1 MTTWLKL
8 VGATDVPMPD
18 PWLTERSD
26 LKSEVGFGSRANVE
40 IGEELVLYAVPQR
53 KIIGIAEITSHPIRS
68 AKEERWPWRSK
79 VRLKVAIA
87 QYERAPNLDDIAVPG
102 GRDLNKAVQRRGHLA
117 LNWAELVRAREAIA
131 KAVDVSKG
139 DLSE

>member
-1 MTTWLKL
+1 
-8 VGATDVPMPD
+8 MPD

-26 LKSEVGFGSRANVE
+26 PRSQVGFGSRANVE
-40 IGEELVLYAVPQR
+40 IGEELVLYAIPQR
-53 KIIGIAEITSHPIRS
+53 KIIGIAEVTSHPMRS
-68 AKEERWPWRSK
+68 GKEERWPWRSK

-87 QYERAPNLDDIAVPG
+87 QYERAPNLDDVAVPG

-117 LNWAELVRAREAIA
+117 LNWAELVRAREAVA

-139 DLSE
+139 DLSA

>member
-8 VGATDVPMPD
+8 VGAIDAPMPD

-26 LKSEVGFGSRANVE
+26 LRSEVGFGSRANVE
-40 IGEELVLYAVPQR
+40 IGEELVFYAIPQR
-53 KIIGIAEITSHPIRS
+53 KIIGIAEVTSHPIRS

-79 VRLKVAIA
+79 VRLKLAISD
-87 QYERAPNLDDIAVPG
+87 YGRAPDLDDVAVPG

-117 LNWAELVRAREAIA
+117 LKWAELTRARDALT
-131 KAVDVSKG
+131 KAVDTSKG
-139 DLSE
+139 DVSE